1 MGSAPKRSLVKGISW
16 EIISFSLTLLI
27 IYIINRNII
36 ISLGLSAILTA
47 VKIPF
52 YFIHERVWKKI
63 KWGKIE
69 NEKRKKKHPR
79 I

>member
-1 MGSAPKRSLVKGISW
+1 MGSAPERSLLKGVSW

-27 IYIINRNII
+27 IYLINKNIMV
-36 ISLGLSAILTA
+36 SLGLSAILTA

-69 NEKRKKKHPR
+69 NGKQKKKHPR